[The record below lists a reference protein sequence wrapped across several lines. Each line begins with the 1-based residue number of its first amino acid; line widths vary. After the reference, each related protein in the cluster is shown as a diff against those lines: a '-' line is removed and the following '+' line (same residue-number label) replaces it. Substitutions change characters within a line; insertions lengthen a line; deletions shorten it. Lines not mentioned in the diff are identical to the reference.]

1 MMQKSRFYHLVVV
14 NNDSNKI
21 IHYADYDVFVYA
33 YAFLI
38 GYGRFMMI
46 ITFSLTTDKKG
57 CLFRLTKAY
66 N

>member
-1 MMQKSRFYHLVVV
+1 MQKSLFYHLVVV

-46 ITFSLTTDKKG
+46 ITFS
-57 CLFRLTKAY
+57 Y
-66 N
+66 NN